1 MILVFEPSWTGTTH
15 APGNS
20 ATAQIVARAFPGQ
33 EIRLHA
39 EASHLAELE
48 RDAALMALP
57 NLKLVPVA
65 ISSRYQGRP
74 HIVSARRGRHEYALV
89 RDALRGVPQDE
100 PCLIFL
106 LSTTA
111 TASFAAAWAARLSGR
126 KRIGVLVGFHGNLND
141 AVAGWRPRNPLARL
155 FDTRAALEARHAV
168 PLRFL
173 VLEEAIRSAMGRLMP
188 GIEARMDVVP
198 LPVNTG
204 EVPAAAAE
212 PPPPPPLRIGFV
224 GLGTPDKGM
233 DVFLDI
239 AKRIRA
245 RHGADAV
252 AFVHV
257 GRIAPQADPA
267 AFALLAHPPATAQL
281 PRAEFVARLA
291 GLHYVFLPFRRG
303 YYDLSASGALLDA
316 LTWLKPVIT
325 TRVPLT
331 EQFFTEY
338 GEIGVLCEDD
348 AGLEAAV
355 EAAITRPD
363 PARHAAQVLALR
375 AARETRSVGPLARR
389 FAEAV
394 QRGFP
399 GLLGGAA

>member
-20 ATAQIVARAFPGQ
+20 ATVQIVARAFPDQ
-33 EIRLHA
+33 QVRLHA
-39 EASHLAELE
+39 EESHLAEMR
-48 RDAALMALP
+48 RDEALMALP
-57 NLKLVPVA
+57 NLALAPAA
-65 ISSRYQGRP
+65 ISERFQGRP
-74 HIVSARRGRHEYALV
+74 HIVSARRALREFTLI
-89 RDALRGVPQDE
+89 RDALRQVPPDE
-100 PCLIFL
+100 PCLVFL

-126 KRIGVLVGFHGNLND
+126 KRIGVQVGFHGNLND

-188 GIEARMDVVP
+188 GIEARIDVVP
-198 LPVNTG
+198 LPVNTA
-204 EVPAAAAE
+204 EVPAAAATPPS
-212 PPPPPPLRIGFV
+212 PPPVRIGFV

-233 DVFLDI
+233 DVFLDV

-245 RHGADAV
+245 RHGTEAV
-252 AFVHV
+252 EFIHV
-257 GRIAPQADPA
+257 GRIAPHADPA
-267 AFALLAHPPATAQL
+267 DFALLAHPPATAQL

-291 GLHYVFLPFRRG
+291 SLHHVFLPFRRG
-303 YYDLSASGALLDA
+303 YYDLSASGALIDA

-331 EQFFTEY
+331 EQFFAEY
-338 GEIGVLCEDD
+338 GEIGVLCEDE

-355 EAAITRPD
+355 EAAVTQPD
-363 PARHAAQVLALR
+363 PARHASHVEALR
-375 AARETRSVGPLARR
+375 AARETRRVEALALRY
-389 FAEAV
+389 AAV
-394 QRGFP
+394 VRLGFL
-399 GLLGGAA
+399 GLFDA

>member
-1 MILVFEPSWTGTTH
+1 MILIFEPSWTGTTH

-20 ATAQIVARAFPGQ
+20 ATVQIAARAFPGQ
-33 EIRLHA
+33 QVRLHA
-39 EASHLAELE
+39 EESHLAEMR

-57 NLKLVPVA
+57 NLSLVPAA
-65 ISSRYQGRP
+65 ISQRFQGRP
-74 HIVSARRGRHEYALV
+74 HIVSARRAWHEFTLM
-89 RDALRGVPQDE
+89 RDALRQAPPDE
-100 PCLIFL
+100 PCLVFL

-126 KRIGVLVGFHGNLND
+126 RRIGVQVGFHGNLND

-198 LPVNTG
+198 LPVNTA
-204 EVPAAAAE
+204 EVPAAAAT
-212 PPPPPPLRIGFV
+212 PPPAPPLRIGFV

-239 AKRIRA
+239 ARRIRA
-245 RHGADAV
+245 RHGPEAV
-252 AFVHV
+252 EFVHV
-257 GRIAPQADPA
+257 GRIAPNADPA
-267 AFALLAHPPATAQL
+267 DFALLAHPPATAQL
-281 PRAEFVARLA
+281 PRADFVARLA
-291 GLHYVFLPFRRG
+291 SLHHVFLPFRRG

-331 EQFFTEY
+331 EQFFAEY
-338 GEIGVLCEDD
+338 GEIGVLSDD
-348 AGLEAAV
+348 EAGLEAAV
-355 EAAITRPD
+355 EAAVTRPD
-363 PARHAAQVLALR
+363 PAGHARHVEALR
-375 AARETRSVGPLARR
+375 AARETRRVEALAERYASVVR
-389 FAEAV
+389 
-394 QRGFP
+394 RGFP
-399 GLLGGAA
+399 GLFDA